1 MKVKAIMTEK
11 VLKVRMDDSIGT
23 IRNILE
29 HVEFHH
35 LLVVKGREL
44 VGILS
49 DRDVF
54 RVISPFLGTL
64 SEESRDMT
72 LLTRKIHQIMT
83 RNPIT
88 VDKDTSIEDAAN
100 LLLNKNISCLPV
112 VSPKRQIK
120 GIVTWK
126 DILGFYTKGNT
137 TSDQKH
143 GNRPQTR

>member
-1 MKVKAIMTEK
+1 MKVASIMAER

-49 DRDVF
+49 DRDVL
-54 RVISPFLGTL
+54 RAISPFLGTL
-64 SEESRDMT
+64 SEEQRDMSI
-72 LLTRKIHQIMT
+72 LNRKVHQIMT

-88 VDKDTSIEDAAN
+88 VDKDTSIETAAS
-100 LLLNKNISCLPV
+100 LLLENNISCLPV
-112 VSPKRQIK
+112 VSPEGWIE

-126 DILGFYTKGNT
+126 DILRSYVGENKTLP
-137 TSDQKH
+137 D
-143 GNRPQTR
+143 

>member
-1 MKVKAIMTEK
+1 MKVGSIMTEK
-11 VLKVRMDDSIGT
+11 VLTVRMDDSIGT

-49 DRDVF
+49 DRDVL

-88 VDKDTSIEDAAN
+88 VDKDTSIEAAAN

-112 VSPKRQIK
+112 VSPKRQIE

-126 DILGFYTKGNT
+126 DILGFYTKGNS

>member
-1 MKVKAIMTEK
+1 MKVTSIMTGK
-11 VLKVRMDDSIGT
+11 VFTVRMDDSIGT

-49 DRDVF
+49 DRDVLK
-54 RVISPFLGTL
+54 VISPFLGTL
-64 SEESRDMT
+64 SEEPRDMT

-88 VDKDTSIEDAAN
+88 VDKDASIETAAN
-100 LLLNKNISCLPV
+100 LMLNNDISCLPV
-112 VSPKRQIK
+112 ISPEGAIE
-120 GIVTWK
+120 GIVTMK
-126 DILGFYTKGNT
+126 DILRFYVGK
-137 TSDQKH
+137 Q
-143 GNRPQTR
+143 

>member
-1 MKVKAIMTEK
+1 MKVGSIMTEK

-49 DRDVF
+49 DRDVL

-83 RNPIT
+83 RHPIT
-88 VDKDTSIEDAAN
+88 IDKDASIEAAAN

-112 VSPKRQIK
+112 VSPKRQIE

-126 DILGFYTKGNT
+126 DILRFYTRGNT
-137 TSDQKH
+137 TSD
-143 GNRPQTR
+143 

>member
-1 MKVKAIMTEK
+1 MKVKSIMTEK

-88 VDKDTSIEDAAN
+88 VDKDSSVEAAAD
-100 LLLNKNISCLPV
+100 LLLDNNISCLPV
-112 VSPKRQIK
+112 VSPKGWID
-120 GIVTWK
+120 GILTWR
-126 DILGFYTKGNT
+126 DILRFYVRGKGL
-137 TSDQKH
+137 
-143 GNRPQTR
+143 QT

>member
-1 MKVKAIMTEK
+1 MKVKSIMIEK

-23 IRNILE
+23 ICNILE

-49 DRDVF
+49 DRNVL

-64 SEESRDMT
+64 SEEPRDMT

-83 RNPIT
+83 RKPIT
-88 VDKDTSIEDAAN
+88 VDKDTSIGAAAS
-100 LLLNKNISCLPV
+100 LLLDNNISCLPV
-112 VSPKRQIK
+112 VSPKGWID
-120 GIVTWK
+120 GIVTWR
-126 DILGFYTKGNT
+126 DILRFYVKGNG
-137 TSDQKH
+137 TSNQRSKDA
-143 GNRPQTR
+143 